1 MAGLYQP
8 WPHGV
13 QEEVSSLSLN
23 LPSVQGEQV
32 EAEEGCWPGG
42 QEGAV
47 VMVRAVDV
55 KVPLQL
61 IIHDPVGGVWE
72 VDVILPA

>member
-55 KVPLQL
+55 QVPLQY

-72 VDVILPA
+72 VDVL